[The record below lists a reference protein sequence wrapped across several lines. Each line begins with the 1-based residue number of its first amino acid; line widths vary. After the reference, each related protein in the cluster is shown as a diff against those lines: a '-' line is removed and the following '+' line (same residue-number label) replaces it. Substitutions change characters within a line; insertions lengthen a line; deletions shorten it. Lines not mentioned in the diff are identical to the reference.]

1 MRDSVS
7 LQHKVGFLCLKP
19 HHDVLIHCGV
29 PVAKETC
36 HLRSTGRSW
45 VSYSTL
51 RWDDWRPF
59 MWKLSCTGVMLQSS
73 VGPRLLV
80 CATMSRKDLFLQ
92 ERGEGSLNTSSSGL
106 ATGMKADGT
115 MAYQAD
121 AEGEGS
127 GSDPAGT

>member
-1 MRDSVS
+1 
-7 LQHKVGFLCLKP
+7 
-19 HHDVLIHCGV
+19 
-29 PVAKETC
+29 
-36 HLRSTGRSW
+36 
-45 VSYSTL
+45 
-51 RWDDWRPF
+51 

-80 CATMSRKDLFLQ
+80 CVTMSRKDLFLQ

-106 ATGMKADGT
+106 ATGMKAGGT

-127 GSDPAGT
+127 GSDPAGNRAHQSPIFFALCPITHHRDF